1 MKKLFSLI
9 LCLILVLGCFP
20 LTAMADDTTLGDEG
34 EASISLTTVVPE
46 LSSISV
52 TPPTK
57 TEYNVGDSLDTT
69 GMVVTA
75 TYSDENTKDVTADA
89 SLSGFDSSAAGEVTV
104 TVSYTEGDV
113 TKTATFTVTIIEP
126 AATTYTISVSA
137 NPAAGGTVSGGGTY
151 DENESVTVTATAND
165 YYSFVK
171 WTENGE
177 QVSTDASY
185 TFTATSDRTLVAEF
199 KEIIYKVYIEPGE
212 SEDITGMSVQSTTI
226 IIESDMEVGAYTQT
240 LGCFY
245 RGYDGKVY
253 YKLPSRCSFTAP
265 ANKEFDCW
273 EASFGG
279 TFECGSSIDMAGKGD
294 FTITALW
301 KEPEPDP
308 YLTLSIPATLDIN
321 YGDTQTPFDIQVKE
335 AVFPNYGDAFWDAF
349 EVLFPYSSFQ
359 CTSHDGTIPFT
370 VTTNATGV
378 SNGYHG
384 DKGYFDI
391 PREKSLPFSCQG
403 FINITSDAWAAA
415 KPGNYTATLRVQV
428 EYKKY

>member
-1 MKKLFSLI
+1 MKKALSLI

-20 LTAMADDTTLGDEG
+20 LTAMADDVTLGDED
-34 EASISLTTVVPE
+34 EASISLTLTVPAV
-46 LSSISV
+46 LSSIAV
-52 TPPTK
+52 TSPTK
-57 TEYNVGDSLDTT
+57 TEYNVGDSLDTA

-75 TYSDENTKDVTADA
+75 TYSDESTKDVTADA
-89 SLSGFDSSAAGEVTV
+89 ALTGFDSSAAGEVTV

-113 TKTATFTVTIIEP
+113 TKTATFTVTIVEP
-126 AATTYTISVSA
+126 VVTTYTISVSA
-137 NPAAGGTVSGGGTY
+137 DTAEGGTVSGGGDY
-151 DENESVTVTATAND
+151 DENASVTVTATANSG
-165 YYSFVK
+165 YSFVK

-199 KEIIYKVYIEPGE
+199 KEVVYTVYVNPGE
-212 SEDITGMSVQSTTI
+212 SSNLDGPVVQSTAI
-226 IIESDMEVGAYTQT
+226 ISEADMWAGNYSQT
-240 LGCFY
+240 SGCFY
-245 RGYDGKVY
+245 RGNNGKLY

-265 ANKEFDCW
+265 EGKEFDCW

-279 TFECGSSIDMAGKGD
+279 TFDCGTSIDMAGKGS

-301 KEPEPDP
+301 KEPDPDP
-308 YLTLSIPATLDIN
+308 YVTLSIPAALNIN

-335 AVFPNYGDAFWDAF
+335 AVFRNDWGNF
-349 EVLFPYSSFQ
+349 EILFPYSSFQ

-370 VTTNATGV
+370 VTTNAAGV

-384 DKGYFDI
+384 AKAYFALSK
-391 PREKSLPFSCQG
+391 ETVLPFSCQG
-403 FINITSDAWAAA
+403 FINITSEDWAAA

-428 EYKKY
+428 KWLQ